1 MPAERCG
8 VPAEYCFLADGFE
21 QNGLGLDGAN
31 GISRP
36 KPRAM
41 RGNIR
46 TNFERT
52 PKMKKITTKLGAALV
67 AGVLALGASAVSLAA
82 EDASG
87 VVKYIGLS
95 YDSAKAAMES
105 ANAGKKD
112 ETLASLKQ
120 VRQYTKEIT
129 GDAAGMK
136 LQKAN
141 QAVKAAGLEAE
152 AGNLAKAAEML
163 APAVATLEE
172 MKKNAGK

>member
-1 MPAERCG
+1 
-8 VPAEYCFLADGFE
+8 
-21 QNGLGLDGAN
+21 
-31 GISRP
+31 
-36 KPRAM
+36 
-41 RGNIR
+41 
-46 TNFERT
+46 
-52 PKMKKITTKLGAALV
+52 MKKITTNLGAALV
-67 AGVLALGASAVSLAA
+67 AGALALGASAVSLAA
-82 EDASG
+82 EDAGG
-87 VVKYIGLS
+87 VVKYIGMS

-105 ANAGKKD
+105 AKAGKKD

-141 QAVKAAGLEAE
+141 QAVKAAGSEAE
-152 AGNLAKAAEML
+152 AGDLAKAAETL